1 MENRLE
7 EGLLYDRAQV
17 IAERISIVGC
27 ACIGLVF
34 LGFIGGFLYIAH
46 QFSEKVWV

>member
-7 EGLLYDRAQV
+7 EGLLYEAAVIRAD
-17 IAERISIVGC
+17 RISMVGC
-27 ACIGLVF
+27 ACVGLVF

>member
-7 EGLLYDRAQV
+7 EGLLYEAAV
-17 IAERISIVGC
+17 IRDNRLSIIGC
-27 ACIGLVF
+27 GCGGLVF

-46 QFSEKVWV
+46 QFSENKWT